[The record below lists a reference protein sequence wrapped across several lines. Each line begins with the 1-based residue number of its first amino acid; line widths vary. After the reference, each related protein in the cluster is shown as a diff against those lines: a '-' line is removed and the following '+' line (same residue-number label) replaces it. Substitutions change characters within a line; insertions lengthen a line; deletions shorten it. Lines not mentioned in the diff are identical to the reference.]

1 MKPFIAIIGSRNSG
15 KSTIIRSLT
24 GAKFGQFRGNIQ
36 DKATLRNIEVI
47 GSSPQE
53 KAMLLQ
59 DLRKILKKAASMANC
74 NGVVCALQPT
84 RPTVRLSMEDVLQ
97 EAGRHRFQVYAY
109 ILDPEYSG
117 GAGGAAAIAN
127 RVQAAGFASQVLD
140 GRCFAQ
146 MNAAIINGQ
155 TSIAA

>member
-24 GAKFGQFRGNIQ
+24 GAKFGQFRGSIQ
-36 DKATLRNIEVI
+36 DQATLRTIEVI

-59 DLRKILKKAASMANC
+59 DLRKILKTATTMANC

-97 EAGRHRFQVYAY
+97 EARSHRFRVYAY

-117 GAGGAAAIAN
+117 GTGHAAAIAN

-140 GRCFAQ
+140 GRRFAQ
-146 MNAAIINGQ
+146 MNAATINRQ
-155 TSIAA
+155 TRIAI